1 MRRSFQFSLSS
12 GLEGL
17 EQRLSLSGLVG
28 AVGAGTVVSAVTL
41 IEDDEEPPLVP
52 DPEPVLPV
60 YPTPD
65 AEPDPGSF
73 PGFPPPPVFPTPPL
87 GGPIGPA

>member
-1 MRRSFQFSLSS
+1 MSRFFEFSLSS

-28 AVGAGTVVSAVTL
+28 AMKAGAVLRPVVV
-41 IEDDEEPPLVP
+41 IEDDDEPPFVP
-52 DPEPVLPV
+52 DPEPVIPV

-65 AEPDPGSF
+65 VEPDPGDF

>member
-28 AVGAGTVVSAVTL
+28 AVGAGSVVSAVTL
-41 IEDDEEPPLVP
+41 IEDDEEAPLVP

-60 YPTPD
+60 YPTPE

-73 PGFPPPPVFPTPPL
+73 PRYPPPPVFPTPTLRAPHR
-87 GGPIGPA
+87 PP